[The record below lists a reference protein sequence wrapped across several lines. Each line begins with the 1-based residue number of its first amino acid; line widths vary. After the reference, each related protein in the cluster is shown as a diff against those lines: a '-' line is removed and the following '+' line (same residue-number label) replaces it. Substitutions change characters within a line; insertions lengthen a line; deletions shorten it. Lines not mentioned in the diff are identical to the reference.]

1 VSTEKN
7 QMAAMCG
14 QRTHVDALTF
24 ARDGAQLLRG
34 AARDALAEIESIAAN
49 QPSDRAGIRLHG
61 VAGLR
66 SLLSPSGSVGSIA
79 GSVLSPACKPV
90 RAILFDKTPVT
101 NWSLPWHQDRT
112 IVVVERKDVEGF
124 APWTMKSG
132 LVHVAP
138 PSELLAAMITLRIH
152 LDPAP
157 GGNAPL
163 LIAPG
168 SHQFGRV
175 PERDIARIVQQCG
188 IAACVADAG
197 DVWLY
202 ATPILHASEPAVRPT
217 RRRVLQVDFAVSDLP
232 GGLQW
237 LGI

>member
-1 VSTEKN
+1 MSTEKN

-175 PERDIARIVQQCG
+175 PREGHCSYCPTV
-188 IAACVADAG
+188 AA
-197 DVWLY
+197 
-202 ATPILHASEPAVRPT
+202 
-217 RRRVLQVDFAVSDLP
+217 
-232 GGLQW
+232 
-237 LGI
+237 